1 MIVYGFNP
9 KIGSADAPPLQSRLV
24 DTEEIRAR
32 VATRIRELA
41 ARRKLSLNGLADRAE
56 VTHSLFYTV
65 LAGERAATTDT
76 LTKLAVAL
84 NVEPMEFLRPPRKA
98 RTPK

>member
-1 MIVYGFNP
+1 M
-9 KIGSADAPPLQSRLV
+9 DA
-24 DTEEIRAR
+24 EEIRAR

-41 ARRKLSLNGLADRAE
+41 ARRKLSLNRLADRAGL
-56 VTHSLFYTV
+56 THSLFYAV

-84 NVEPMEFLRPPRKA
+84 GVEPMEFLRPPRRTKA
-98 RTPK
+98 KPGEES